1 MKVARQF
8 EQTLKKLKNPKH
20 THTHTHT
27 HTQNLNENLKQNPL
41 YLPSLDRRSL

>member
-8 EQTLKKLKNPKH
+8 EQTLKKLKNPK
-20 THTHTHT
+20 HTHT